1 FFVGVL
7 GCALWTHLLLLVR
20 IPVNGLTV
28 GLGAVALGACG
39 RWRCLKEADW
49 SRPPDAFALLVG
61 AAGFLLWGAWAY
73 PLIGADAAV
82 FYALKAKSIVVHGG
96 FWNEDFLDPDRL
108 HLAHRRPLLLP
119 SIYANLFLATGSS
132 DSRALRV
139 WFTLLQLGALGGVYD
154 LLRERTGR
162 TESAVAVGLLAW
174 CPVWWADAGGAASGY
189 ADGAFGMAVLFS
201 LLAEPPLA
209 VFHLAAGVLLK
220 DEGIAFLIPFA
231 LARGVRR
238 AAFPALL
245 AAVWLWVSRGLPRD
259 ADYLPANF
267 LHVHLGSLPGIA
279 WAIGSNLLATKFWG
293 LLWYAILGVAI
304 LRARALRREDAR
316 LLGPLALQL
325 VLYVG
330 VWSTFDPD
338 QVGGYLKVEVR
349 RLLSHFLPTAWVWAV
364 GRAGLSPATDPTRVP
379 AAAGGRTDS

>member
-1 FFVGVL
+1 
-7 GCALWTHLLLLVR
+7 
-20 IPVNGLTV
+20 
-28 GLGAVALGACG
+28 
-39 RWRCLKEADW
+39 
-49 SRPPDAFALLVG
+49 
-61 AAGFLLWGAWAY
+61 
-73 PLIGADAAV
+73 
-82 FYALKAKSIVVHGG
+82 
-96 FWNEDFLDPDRL
+96 
-108 HLAHRRPLLLP
+108 
-119 SIYANLFLATGSS
+119 
-132 DSRALRV
+132 
-139 WFTLLQLGALGGVYD
+139 
-154 LLRERTGR
+154 
-162 TESAVAVGLLAW
+162 
-174 CPVWWADAGGAASGY
+174 
-189 ADGAFGMAVLFS
+189 MAVLFS

-231 LARGVRR
+231 LARGARR

-245 AAVWLWVSRGLPRD
+245 AAGWLWVSSGLPRD

-267 LHVHLGSLPGIA
+267 FHVHLGSLPGIA

-304 LRARALRREDAR
+304 VRARALRREDAR

-349 RLLSHFLPTAWVWAV
+349 RLLSHLLPTAWVWAV